1 MFYLHRILTATDRR
15 QHHRETYHHR
25 PKVLHHYPLKLN
37 TDYGSSISEPF
48 DFIPKSDKITVSLA
62 FHSISFQIP
71 AGEFRIL
78 WPEAVPPVLCVQA
91 VNIEGEA
98 SVVPEGGKYSEDSFS
113 IATEDLL
120 MAQVIERRKK
130 LPDPSQ
136 KEKGVSLWSLIKDNV
151 GKDLTRVCLP
161 VYFSEPISSLK
172 NCFEDLEYS
181 YLLDRAYQHG
191 KHVQFITGETY
202 EADYPEKGVGFF
214 SEKVAKLFQKI
225 QDMVEED
232 NTLEFVLIDEV
243 ESLAAVRKA
252 ALSGSEPSD
261 SIRVVNALLTQMDKL
276 KSSPNVI
283 ILTTSNITV
292 AIGTLKNGYS
302 HHIHFRMV

>member
-1 MFYLHRILTATDRR
+1 
-15 QHHRETYHHR
+15 
-25 PKVLHHYPLKLN
+25 
-37 TDYGSSISEPF
+37 
-48 DFIPKSDKITVSLA
+48 
-62 FHSISFQIP
+62 
-71 AGEFRIL
+71 
-78 WPEAVPPVLCVQA
+78 
-91 VNIEGEA
+91 
-98 SVVPEGGKYSEDSFS
+98 
-113 IATEDLL
+113 

-161 VYFSEPISSLK
+161 VYFNEPISSLK
-172 NCFEDLEYS
+172 NSFEDLEYS

-191 KHVQFITGETY
+191 KQGNILERILNVAAFTVSGYASSEGRHCKPFNPLLGETY

-214 SEKVAKLFQKI
+214 SEKVSHHPTLIACHSEGKGWNSNLKQIGKLVAKLFPKI

-232 NTLEFVLIDEV
+232 NTLVFVLIDEV

-261 SIRVVNALLTQMDKL
+261 LIRVVNALLTQMDKL

-283 ILTTSNITV
+283 ILTTSNITA
-292 AIGTLKNGYS
+292 AIGT
-302 HHIHFRMV
+302 